1 MEDLKKA
8 LLFAD
13 ENFLT
18 SLSNKGTYKRACK
31 DVDEITPDFD
41 LNDETATV
49 RTGGETCTITVPL
62 AESKCTCVSRGIC
75 RHIIGAIITLRD
87 NVEIPSQPEEVSEK
101 NDNSENVSEN
111 LKKELSTADES
122 YLTNLSNKGTYKR
135 ACKDIDG
142 TAPDFNLN
150 GETATVRTGGETC
163 TITVPIAE
171 SKCTCS
177 SRGICRHIIG
187 AVMILRNNVNLENVE
202 IPEIPKDVQ
211 SSPAESVSE
220 EPQEEC
226 LSQREVDKIHNCVK
240 QCLETLG
247 NIIKYGLVRIP
258 ESLPDMLEASAVRCH
273 ALKMA
278 DAERTLRETGSRLSD
293 CIARR
298 ASFSIGS
305 FINEICYCTGL
316 LSRLTADE
324 IIPEQLG
331 TFRQTYVKY
340 GKKLTI
346 LPIGQRTV
354 YGDYTGEIYYFL
366 NIDPYAEQRFL
377 SVSDVRPVFYDNRQK
392 YFQSNSFVWGMDTSI
407 KNMMHSEMVLIN
419 AKISGGKLSTSQE
432 TTVLTSYEANIDCD
446 EVRDMIYT
454 DFRQLAIEISE
465 KNPKSELEKLCF
477 VQPEKCL
484 ESYFDKYAQQQ
495 IITLEDVNGN
505 RISVRAKYSAKNKD
519 FIDLLENIGKKM
531 LDQPKKNYVFLA
543 TAYIYDG
550 ELTLFPIEV
559 YDFIKK
565 QYRDPY
571 ELPEKYSNTEVSA
584 VYAEK
589 ILDFF
594 TELTDRIAVIV
605 RSGIQSDIKNDHKLE
620 NLAFNYGLKGLSRII
635 GEFMESASSYRHRT
649 DSDSTEVL
657 LKMRLISDYVRQGR
671 KRLEI
676 ITSISNMKGSN

>member
-1 MEDLKKA
+1 MEDLKKS

-18 SLSNKGTYKRACK
+18 GLSNKGIYKRACK
-31 DVDEITPDFD
+31 DIDGEIPDFE
-41 LNDETATV
+41 LSENSATV

-87 NVEIPSQPEEVSEK
+87 NVEIQPEEVTAK
-101 NDNSENVSEN
+101 NETSGDVSDEF
-111 LKKELSTADES
+111 KTEISSADENF
-122 YLTNLSNKGTYKR
+122 LTGLSNKGTYKR

-142 TAPDFNLN
+142 ETPDFELSENS
-150 GETATVRTGGETC
+150 ATVRTGGETC

-171 SKCTCS
+171 SKCTCI

-187 AVMILRNNVNLENVE
+187 AVIILRNNLNTENIK
-202 IPEIPKDVQ
+202 IPEIPDNVKFPP
-211 SSPAESVSE
+211 SENIPEKSSE
-220 EPQEEC
+220 ES
-226 LSQREVDKIHNCVK
+226 LSEREVVKIHNCVK

-298 ASFSIGS
+298 ASFNTES
-305 FINEICYCTGL
+305 FISEICYCTGL
-316 LSRLTADE
+316 LNRLMADE
-324 IIPEQLG
+324 LKSEQLG
-331 TFRQTYVKY
+331 TFRQTYVNY

-346 LPIGQRTV
+346 LPVGQRSV
-354 YGDYTGEIYYFL
+354 NGDYTGEIYYFL
-366 NIDPYAEQRFL
+366 NIDPYAEQRFFSL
-377 SVSDVRPVFYDNRQK
+377 SDVRPVFYDNRQK
-392 YFQSNSFVWGMDTSI
+392 YFQGNSFVWGLNVPI

-419 AKISGGKLSTSQE
+419 AKVSNGKLSTSQE
-432 TTVLTSYEANIDCD
+432 TTILTSYEAKIDCD

-454 DFRQLAIEISE
+454 DFRQLAIDISE
-465 KNPKSELEKLCF
+465 KNPETELDKLCF
-477 VQPEKCL
+477 VQPEKCI
-484 ESYFDKYAQQQ
+484 ESVFDKYAQQHV
-495 IITLEDVNGN
+495 ITLEDIDKN

-519 FIDLLENIGKKM
+519 FIDLLESIGRKM
-531 LDQPKKNYVFLA
+531 LDKPKKNYVFLA

-565 QYRDPY
+565 QHRDPY
-571 ELPEKYSNTEVSA
+571 KLPEKYSNTEVSA

-594 TELTDRIAVIV
+594 TEVKDRITVIV
-605 RSGIQSDIKNDHKLE
+605 RSGLQADIKNDHKLE
-620 NLAFNYGLKGLSRII
+620 NMAFNYGLKGLSRII
-635 GEFMESASSYRHRT
+635 GEFMESASSYRHKT
-649 DSDSTEVL
+649 NGDSTEVL
-657 LKMRLISDYVRQGR
+657 LKMRLISDYIRQGR
-671 KRLEI
+671 KKLAV
-676 ITSISNMKGSN
+676 ITSLSNMKGSN